1 MGEAAIRGRVGESE
15 GTHRRNNSK
24 LSKFGQGRANRGAVK
39 EQETGWQICIS
50 FKVRHAKGCHMDG
63 GKRGSLGNPHS
74 GWKART
80 RSRNRPAYVP
90 TMAVSLCP
98 F

>member
-1 MGEAAIRGRVGESE
+1 MGEGGEWERVKVPIAGTTPNCPNLGRAC
-15 GTHRRNNSK
+15 
-24 LSKFGQGRANRGAVK
+24 ANRGAVK

-50 FKVRHAKGCHMDG
+50 FKVRHAKGCHLDG
-63 GKRGSLGNPHS
+63 GKRGSLGNPDS

-80 RSRNRPAYVP
+80 RSRKRPAYVP
-90 TMAVSLCP
+90 TMTISLCP